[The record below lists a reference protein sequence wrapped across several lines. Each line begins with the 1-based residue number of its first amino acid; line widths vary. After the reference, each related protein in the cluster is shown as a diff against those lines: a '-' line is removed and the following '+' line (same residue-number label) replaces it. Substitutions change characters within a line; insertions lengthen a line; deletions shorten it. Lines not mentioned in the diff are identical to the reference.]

1 MNLVIDIGNNYFKLA
16 VFSDETLLFNESGKT
31 TALEESI
38 LELIKDFPM
47 VKFALISNVSNI
59 SDSTIKKI
67 LWSKEIKIFH
77 FASSLKL
84 PFTVKYKTIETL
96 GNDRLALVAAAV
108 KLYPNSNNLIID
120 AGTCLTADFISDKN
134 IYFGG
139 MISPGIEMRYKSLK
153 NYTARLPKLKKS
165 NNFKFP
171 ADSTSGSMH
180 AGVVGGVLNEISGFT
195 KQLINKYKNVN
206 IILTGG
212 DAEFLSKTLKITI
225 FANQNFILEGLNS
238 ILNLNK
244 Y

>member
-1 MNLVIDIGNNYFKLA
+1 MNLVIDIGNNYFKIA
-16 VFSDETLLFNESGKT
+16 VFGNETLMYSKSGKSSV
-31 TALEESI
+31 LEEI
-38 LELIKDFPM
+38 IPRLIEDFPKI
-47 VKFALISNVSNI
+47 KFSLISNVSNV

-67 LWSKEIKIFH
+67 LRIKEIKILD

-108 KLYPNSNNLIID
+108 KLYPDSNNIIID
-120 AGTCLTADFISDKN
+120 AGTCLTADFISDEN
-134 IYFGG
+134 IYLGG
-139 MISPGIEMRYKSLK
+139 MISPGIDMRYKSLK
-153 NYTARLPKLKKS
+153 NYTARLPKLEKS
-165 NNFKFP
+165 HHFKFP
-171 ADSTSGSMH
+171 ADSTTGSMH

-244 Y
+244 H

>member
-1 MNLVIDIGNNYFKLA
+1 MNLVIDFGNNYFKLA
-16 VFSDETLLFNESGKT
+16 VFGNETLMYSKSGKSSV
-31 TALEESI
+31 LEEI
-38 LELIKDFPM
+38 IPRLIEDFPKI
-47 VKFALISNVSNI
+47 KFSLISNVSNV

-67 LWSKEIKIFH
+67 LWSKEIKIFD

-153 NYTARLPKLKKS
+153 NYTAKLPKLKKS

-171 ADSTSGSMH
+171 ADSTTGSMH
-180 AGVVGGVLNEISGFT
+180 AGVIGGILNEISGFI

-244 Y
+244 H

>member
-1 MNLVIDIGNNYFKLA
+1 
-16 VFSDETLLFNESGKT
+16 LLFNESGKIT
-31 TALEESI
+31 NLEESI

-59 SDSTIKKI
+59 SDSRIKKI
-67 LWSKEIKIFH
+67 LNSKDIKIFD

-153 NYTARLPKLKKS
+153 NFTARLPKLKKS

-171 ADSTSGSMH
+171 ADSTSGSIH

>member
-16 VFSDETLLFNESGKT
+16 VFGNETLMYSKSGKSSV
-31 TALEESI
+31 LEEI
-38 LELIKDFPM
+38 IPRLIEDFPKI
-47 VKFALISNVSNI
+47 KFSLISNVSNI

-67 LWSKEIKIFH
+67 LWSKEIKIFD

-108 KLYPNSNNLIID
+108 KLYPDSNNIIID

-139 MISPGIEMRYKSLK
+139 MISPGIDMRYKSLK
-153 NYTARLPKLKKS
+153 NYTARLPKLEKS
-165 NNFKFP
+165 HHFKFP
-171 ADSTSGSMH
+171 ADSTTGSMH
-180 AGVVGGVLNEISGFT
+180 AGVVGGVINEILGFID
-195 KQLINKYKNVN
+195 QLTSKYKNVN
-206 IILTGG
+206 VILTGG

-244 Y
+244 H